1 MKSRILLG
9 LLFLLAFLP
18 VIRAQ
23 YTEPGHGYI
32 LTHEMTPEEMLIRD
46 QIGRDFTPTEPPEAP
61 VRMVA
66 EFEEM
71 QAVLVRYP
79 FGIPIALIKEMTEDC
94 RVVTIVASGAE
105 QTAVTNQYQNNG
117 VNLANCDFLIA
128 PTNSYWTRDY
138 GPWFVVDGNNTV
150 GVSDFPYNRPRPQ
163 DDEIPVFI
171 ADYYDE
177 PLYGMDL
184 IHTGGNY
191 MCDGLGIAASTD
203 LVIEENPSLTEDEID
218 TLVWHYLGVHKYY
231 KLPDPLGDYIKH
243 IDCWGKFL
251 DVDKVLIG
259 QVLPSDPRYADYEYV
274 ANYFAM
280 QTSSWGNNFQVY
292 RVYTPGN
299 TQKTPYTN
307 SLILNKKVF
316 LPISGNQNDDE
327 AILAYQQAMPGYE
340 IIGINYSGWEN
351 TDALHCRAI
360 GIADKGMLFVKHMPL
375 LGTKAFRMQWDLPAE
390 IIPYSGTGV
399 VYDSTR
405 VYYKVGEGDYQS
417 VPLSHGSGYNYT
429 ATLPFILPGN
439 QVSYYLKAKDYSN
452 RTKFHPYIGA
462 PDPHV
467 FTVNYATAPVTSPD
481 TLVFDDMEDMFEG
494 LSFDLY
500 NFTNGNLVI
509 NEMENEGFGWFHW
522 YIDPWTTS
530 LPDTMA
536 FSDTLTY
543 TVKVTIPVSIPA
555 GYWVMDTLDIV
566 TDKGLKQVFLKIDSD
581 LLSGISDRQP
591 SPIAMIEG
599 IYPNPVSDQVKIM
612 VNMKEETG
620 VRISVYSI
628 DGRELAVVSDGS
640 LARGEHEIRWSV
652 KENGRQLPAGIYIL
666 RLVTE
671 QGSISRK
678 LIVTR

>member
-9 LLFLLAFLP
+9 LLFAFAFLP
-18 VIRAQ
+18 VIHAQ

-46 QIGRDFTPTEPPEAP
+46 QIGRDFNPTDPPEAP

-79 FGIPIALIKEMTEDC
+79 FGIPIALIKEMSMDC
-94 RVVTIVASGAE
+94 RVLTIVASGAE
-105 QTAVTNQYQNNG
+105 QTTVTSQYQSNG
-117 VNLANCDFLIA
+117 VNLANCDFMIA

-138 GPWFVVDGNNTV
+138 GPWFVVDANNTV

-171 ADYYDE
+171 ADYYDT

-203 LVIEENPSLTEDEID
+203 LVIEENPTLTEEEID

-231 KLPDPLGDYIKH
+231 KLPDPLGEYIRH

-259 QVLPSDPRYADYEYV
+259 QVSSSDPRYADYEYV
-274 ANYFAM
+274 ANFFAM
-280 QTSSWGNNFQVY
+280 QTSSWGNPFQVY
-292 RVYTPGN
+292 RVFTPGN
-299 TQKTPYTN
+299 NQLTPYTN

-316 LPISGNQNDDE
+316 VPISGNQNDDE

-340 IIGINYSGWEN
+340 VIGINYSGWEN
-351 TDALHCRAI
+351 TDALHCRAM
-360 GIADKGMLFVKHMPL
+360 GIADEGMLFVKHMPL
-375 LGTKAFRMQWDLPAE
+375 LGTKPFRMQWALDAE
-390 IIPYSGTGV
+390 IIPYSGTGI
-399 VYDSTR
+399 VYDSTM
-405 VYYKVGEGDYQS
+405 VYYKVDDGDYQAL
-417 VPLSHGSGYNYT
+417 PLEHTTDHNFE
-429 ATLPFILPGN
+429 ATIPFALPGSE
-439 QVSYYLKAKDYSN
+439 VSYYLKAKDYSG

-467 FTVNYATAPVTSPD
+467 FTVNYATGPVTSPD
-481 TLVFDDMEDMFEG
+481 TLVFNTFEDMYEG
-494 LSFDLY
+494 IPFDLY
-500 NFTNGNLVI
+500 NFTNGNMVI
-509 NEMENEGFGWFHW
+509 NEMETEGYGYFHW
-522 YIDPWTTS
+522 YIDPWTMT
-530 LPDTMA
+530 LPHTMA
-536 FSDTLTY
+536 FSDTLTFN
-543 TVKVTIPVSIPA
+543 VKVTIPVSHLA
-555 GYWVMDTLDIV
+555 GYTLWDTLDIL

-581 LLSGISDRQP
+581 LLSGLSDRQT
-591 SPIAMIEG
+591 SPVAMLEG
-599 IYPNPVSDQVKIM
+599 IYPNPVRDQVKIV
-612 VNMKEETG
+612 VNMKEEAN
-620 VRISVYSI
+620 VRLSVYSL
-628 DGRELAVVSDGS
+628 DGRELALVSDGILS
-640 LARGEHEIRWSV
+640 QGKHEILWSA

-678 LIVTR
+678 LVVTR